1 VVWRQRGVSR
11 GLYIGVVTR
20 ARTEPAP
27 SLRAVTSATTE
38 SERGKNRVVMWKN
51 KDLDTESASYWIVLI
66 MIAGT
71 W

>member
-1 VVWRQRGVSR
+1 M
-11 GLYIGVVTR
+11 VTR

-27 SLRAVTSATTE
+27 SLRAVTGATIE

-51 KDLDTESASYWIVLI
+51 KDLDTKSAGYRIVLI

-71 W
+71 G